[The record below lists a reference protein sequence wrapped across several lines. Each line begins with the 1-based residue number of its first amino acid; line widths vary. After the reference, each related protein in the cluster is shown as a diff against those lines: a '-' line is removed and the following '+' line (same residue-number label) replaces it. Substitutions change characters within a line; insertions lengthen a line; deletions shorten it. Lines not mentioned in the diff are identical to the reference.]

1 MNRVIL
7 HVDMNNCFASIE
19 LIDHPEWRGKPLAVC
34 GSQEDRHGIVL
45 AKSNE
50 AKRLGIKTGEAI
62 WEARQKCPDLLI
74 VPPHYEKYLH
84 YSRLARAMYAEYTPQ
99 VEPFGLD
106 ECWLDVSGCE
116 KLSGTGE
123 VLAETLRERMKREL
137 KLTVSVGVSF
147 NKIFAKLG
155 SDLKKPDAVTVISK
169 ENFKE
174 VVWPLPVQKLMG
186 IGRATRKKLNRR
198 GIFTLGELAVAKR
211 EYLQTWL
218 GINGVKLWY
227 AVNGMD
233 QSQVMFSGDEV
244 PILSIGNGITCRADL
259 VSEQEVARVLLDL
272 SVQVSSRLR
281 KHELMALGVELSV
294 RTDELEWS
302 QYQMPLP
309 FPTQAAKTLCCYAE
323 KLFRERYREGKHVR
337 SLTVRGI
344 RLIEESS
351 YRQLS
356 FLKDSLLHERAE
368 RVDRAM
374 YRLRE
379 RFGKNCVLFACQKLD
394 LKLPG
399 QRSDVITLPNV
410 NANAEADTERHAI

>member
-1 MNRVIL
+1 MERTIL

-50 AKRLGIKTGEAI
+50 AKKLGIRTGEAI
-62 WEARQKCPDLLI
+62 WEARQKCPELLI

-84 YSRLARAMYAEYTPQ
+84 YSRKAREIYAEYTPQ

-106 ECWLDVSGCE
+106 ECWMDVSGCE

-123 VLAETLRERMKREL
+123 ELANIIRERMKSEL

-169 ENFKE
+169 QNFKE
-174 VVWPLPVQKLMG
+174 VVWPLPVQELMG
-186 IGRATRKKLNRR
+186 IGRATRNKLNRR
-198 GIFTLGELAVAKR
+198 GIFSLGQLAAAR
-211 EYLQTWL
+211 QDHLRTWF
-218 GINGVKLWY
+218 GINGIKLWY
-227 AVNGMD
+227 AVNGME
-233 QSQVMFSGDEV
+233 QSPVMYSGDEV

-281 KHELMALGVELSV
+281 KHMLMASGVELSV

-309 FPTQAAKTLCCYAE
+309 FPTQAAKTLSCYAH
-323 KLFRERYREGKHVR
+323 KLFHERYTKSRNVR
-337 SLTVRGI
+337 SLTVRAI
-344 RLIEESS
+344 RLMEESS
-351 YRQLS
+351 YKQLS
-356 FLKDSLLHERAE
+356 FLKDSLQHERTE

-379 RFGKNCVLFACQKLD
+379 RFGKECVLFACQKMD
-394 LKLPG
+394 LKIPG
-399 QRSDVITLPNV
+399 QRSDVITLPNA
-410 NANAEADTERHAI
+410 NANKDMDTSGYAI